1 MVPTSLNLMAVGTPY
16 FVEVARAP
24 IPLVY
29 PAGVYP
35 AGTPYFVEVARALK
49 SRNANQK

>member
-29 PAGVYP
+29 PAGTSYL
-35 AGTPYFVEVARALK
+35 VEVARSLK